1 MPIKLLV
8 VFLSVLNLLI
18 ACGPQALSIEE
29 QRQGASCQPNQL
41 CEYDNQVKIWLSEQQ
56 ITPET
61 PFEIHLSLPSTL
73 LVHSAKL
80 EGITM
85 YMGYIPVFFE
95 PRNDILVAQGMVGIC
110 SERNMTWK
118 LTLEVKNPQ
127 GQLKHVFYY
136 FDATY

>member
-1 MPIKLLV
+1 MLM
-8 VFLSVLNLLI
+8 
-18 ACGPQALSIEE
+18 ACGPQPLSIEA
-29 QRQGASCQPNQL
+29 QTQDASCRPNQL

-85 YMGYIPVFFE
+85 YMGYIPVLFE

-127 GQLKHVFYY
+127 GQLKQIFYY

>member
-8 VFLSVLNLLI
+8 VFLSALHMLM
-18 ACGPQALSIEE
+18 ACGPQPLSIEA
-29 QRQGASCQPNQL
+29 QTQDASCRPNQL

-85 YMGYIPVFFE
+85 YMGYIPVLFE

-127 GQLKHVFYY
+127 GQLKQIFYY

>member
-8 VFLSVLNLLI
+8 VFLSTLNMLM
-18 ACGPQALSIEE
+18 ACDPQPLSIEE
-29 QRQGASCQPNQL
+29 QTQGASCRPNQL
-41 CEYDNQVKIWLSEQQ
+41 CEYDNQVKIWLTEQQ

-85 YMGYIPVFFE
+85 YMGYIPVMFE
-95 PRNDILVAQGMVGIC
+95 PRDDILVAQSMVGIC

-118 LTLEVKNPQ
+118 LTLEVKNQQ
-127 GQLKHVFYY
+127 GQIKHVYYY